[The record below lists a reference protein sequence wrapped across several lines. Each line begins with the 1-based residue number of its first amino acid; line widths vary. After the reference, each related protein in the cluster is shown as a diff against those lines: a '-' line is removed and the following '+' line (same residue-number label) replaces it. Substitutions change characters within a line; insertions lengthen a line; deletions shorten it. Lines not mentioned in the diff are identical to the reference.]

1 MHSSRRS
8 LLTSGVINRKWFRIN
23 LKEEYLGRE
32 GKNKHVERERERERE
47 RTWKYV
53 IMTKNEDA
61 CKGNEC
67 TLNSGSLSS
76 IG

>member
-8 LLTSGVINRKWFRIN
+8 LLTSGVINRKGFRIN

-47 RTWKYV
+47 NMEICDNDK
-53 IMTKNEDA
+53 K
-61 CKGNEC
+61 
-67 TLNSGSLSS
+67 
-76 IG
+76 

>member
-8 LLTSGVINRKWFRIN
+8 LLTSGVINRKGFRIN

-32 GKNKHVERERERERE
+32 GKKKHVERERERERE

-61 CKGNEC
+61 FKGNEC

-76 IG
+76 TG

>member
-8 LLTSGVINRKWFRIN
+8 LLTSGVINRKGFRIN

-32 GKNKHVERERERERE
+32 GKNKHVERERERE